1 MYRCWAVMQG
11 TSDANILN
19 AIGWCIA
26 ERDAVA
32 TAKQTAVN
40 VVISMS
46 LGGGQPP
53 SAIATQY
60 ANYAATPGVMLVAA
74 AGNSGANTLNWPAA
88 FPGVVSVCA
97 VDRNNVIASFSST
110 NTDVDICSAGVDVE
124 SWHVPAPGYAR
135 LSYTTGGTTT
145 TINPPDATAFFG
157 TGTVTGRL
165 VSCGLATKPCPRTVS
180 GRICL
185 VDRGSNTFC
194 EKVKLTRREGRFS
207 ET

>member
-26 ERDAVA
+26 ERDAVGLN
-32 TAKQTAVN
+32 VN

-60 ANYAATPGVMLVAA
+60 ANYAAKPGVMLVAA
-74 AGNSGANTLNWPAA
+74 AGNGGANTRNWPAA

-124 SWHVPAPGYAR
+124 SWHVPAPGYAK
-135 LSYTTGGTTT
+135 LTYTPTGGATT

-157 TGTVTGRL
+157 TAPVNGRL

-185 VDRGSNTFC
+185 VDRGSNTLC
-194 EKVKLTRREGRFS
+194 EKVKLTQREGS
-207 ET
+207 VLWT